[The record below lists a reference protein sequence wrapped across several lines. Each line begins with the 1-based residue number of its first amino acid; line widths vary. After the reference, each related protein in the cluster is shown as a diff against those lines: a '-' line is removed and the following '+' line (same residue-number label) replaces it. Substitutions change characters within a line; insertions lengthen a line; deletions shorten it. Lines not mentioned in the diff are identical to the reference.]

1 MRRLG
6 VILAGGLGTRLAD
19 GPPSGVSPSGVSLN
33 GVPSNHVSVP
43 KPWAMLGEKTL
54 LQHSYDLLAPQVDE
68 VVFSVS
74 ESFQEANL
82 LGCKTVPDI
91 KTNPVSKQGAER
103 RPARQSGGPLVAI
116 ASALKYA
123 HALEGAK
130 VRTEI
135 VTVPADMPFLPPTF
149 VAHLASPPHA
159 PEQPRFAFCAGRD
172 YPTCAIWPVSLAPQ
186 LMEWVESEDMRA
198 IYKALRRCDA
208 LKVTFDKNRP
218 NDFLNINS
226 PQDFQKA
233 QTLIET
239 GFGEG

>member
-1 MRRLG
+1 MSRLG

-19 GPPSGVSPSGVSLN
+19 VSPDGVPPYGVSVGKTSHEVQA
-33 GVPSNHVSVP
+33 P
-43 KPWAMLGEKTL
+43 KPWAMLGGKTL

-74 ESFQEANL
+74 ENFQEQSL

-91 KTNPVSKQGAER
+91 KTNPVVKQGASR
-103 RPARQSGGPLVAI
+103 RSARQSGGPLVAI
-116 ASALKYA
+116 ASVLKYA
-123 HALEGAK
+123 HALAGEKGQ
-130 VRTEI
+130 TEI
-135 VTVPADMPFLPPTF
+135 VTVPADMPFLPLTF
-149 VAHLASPPHA
+149 VAQLASPPHA

-186 LMEWVESEDMRA
+186 LIEWVEDEEMRA
-198 IYKALRRCDA
+198 IYRALRRCDA
-208 LKVTFDKNRP
+208 VKVTFDKNRP

-233 QTLIET
+233 QILVET
-239 GFGEG
+239 GF